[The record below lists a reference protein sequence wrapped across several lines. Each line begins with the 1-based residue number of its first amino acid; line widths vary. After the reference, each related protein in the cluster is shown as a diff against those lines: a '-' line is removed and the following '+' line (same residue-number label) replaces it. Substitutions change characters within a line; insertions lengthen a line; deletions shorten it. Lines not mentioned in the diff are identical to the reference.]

1 MAEKDP
7 HYAHVTDASQLPP
20 HALKEARCAR
30 ARARVHPCVL
40 LEATVARVC
49 ESLTRTLGVDAR
61 GPRLPPRR
69 HFFATYKEL
78 EKNKR
83 VAVGELQGVEVA
95 RAFIQECLKAY
106 AAQRRAKL

>member
-1 MAEKDP
+1 M
-7 HYAHVTDASQLPP
+7 
-20 HALKEARCAR
+20 RAR

-40 LEATVARVC
+40 LEATVARAC

-61 GPRLPPRR
+61 GPRPTPRR